1 MRGQAFENLVQELS
15 ILGNPPWLPA
25 DWIICADSDLF
36 RDIRRM
42 AERRKWLK
50 KAKAELTRRLIQERV
65 DEIAEA
71 WEGEDLLMVEVL
83 LEAFPKNLE
92 LYKSILSPSHLQK
105 WIDKASLAA
114 CGRLDECEGDRAVI
128 YFVSAAQN
136 QDLIKIGY
144 TTNLESR
151 LRSLRT
157 SSPDELKIHLVIPGC
172 REDEGNLHRQFSSLR
187 VRREWFRRAQP
198 IDDFIARHRTG
209 GSQ

>member
-1 MRGQAFENLVQELS
+1 MHRQAFETLVQELS
-15 ILGNPPWLPA
+15 NLGSTPMLPA
-25 DWIICADSDLF
+25 DWIICTDSDIL
-36 RDIRRM
+36 RDLRTM
-42 AERRKWLK
+42 VERRKWLK

-71 WEGEDLLMVEVL
+71 WECEDLSMVEVL
-83 LEAFPKNLE
+83 VEAFPKDLE
-92 LYKSILSPSHLQK
+92 LYKGILSPSHLQK

-114 CGRLDECEGDRAVI
+114 CGRLNECEVDQAVI
-128 YFVSAAQN
+128 YFLSAAQN

-157 SSPDELKIHLVIPGC
+157 SSPDELQIHLVIPGC
-172 REDEGNLHRQFSSLR
+172 REDEKNLHRQFSSLR
-187 VRREWFRRAQP
+187 VRREWFTRAQA
-198 IDDFIARHRTG
+198 IDDFIARHRAS